1 MKKLLSTFSYSIGK
15 KLIMGLT
22 GLLLIV
28 FLVEHLIGNLLL
40 LSGPRAFNEYAEFMG
55 GNMIVRVLE
64 VGLFA
69 GFLFHIVDGLWLW
82 AQNRKARPVRYAV
95 KSGNRNSSWFSRNMA
110 TTGVVILIFLI
121 LHLATFFID
130 ARFGADI
137 SFGVDGGN
145 YHPEGWVSNP
155 QGLNLD
161 LPAEATPADVYD
173 AIGLPEGAHV
183 SMYHKAAWHF
193 SIPWYSAIYIVCMVI
208 LAMHLVHG
216 FQSAFQT
223 LGLNHSKYTPII
235 KALGYGYAILIPA
248 GLASIPIAF
257 LINPIG

>member
-40 LSGPRAFNEYAEFMG
+40 LSGPQAFNSYAEFMG
-55 GNMIVRVLE
+55 GNMIVRILE

-95 KSGNRNSSWFSRNMA
+95 KPGNKNASWFSRNMA
-110 TTGVVILIFLI
+110 TTGTVILIFLI

-130 ARFGADI
+130 ARFDADL
-137 SFGVDGGN
+137 SFGVDGRN
-145 YHPEGWVSNP
+145 YNVEGWASNP
-155 QGLNLD
+155 QGLNLG
-161 LPAEATPADVYD
+161 LPADATPGQVYE
-173 AIGLPEGAHV
+173 ALGIPEHEDT

-193 SIPWYSAIYIVCMVI
+193 SIPWYSAFYIVCMVL

-216 FQSAFQT
+216 FQSVFQT
-223 LGLNHSKYTPII
+223 LGFNHSKYTPII

-248 GLASIPIAF
+248 GLAAIPICF